1 MLPTMQRPCTLAHN
15 VPSHSL
21 ELETWILTCPSTL
34 IRSCKPFSG
43 ARNLKMHLCI
53 HIQEKLHKCKHCSYS
68 ATQAGS
74 VRRHLVTYSGQDCI
88 VQNVKTFNFGWKSEN
103 SHAYPH
109 WGESIYRCPQCTYS
123 TTSKQALGFH
133 SQTSTKR
140 GNSTKRKV
148 VLESN
153 FPSHSAKERLHYVA
167 SHSVK
172 LQIWGF
178 TLSLTVGR
186 NHLNQ
191 NQNKIS
197 PESPLTHSQ
206 WRKALHVS
214 TMKQIIQPIW
224 KSEDSPYY
232 LALTLEKTRTI
243 AHNAILEPQQEKH
256 WDFTCTLTREKIHIS
271 AYNATIGWKQNKH

>member
-1 MLPTMQRPCTLAHN
+1 MLTHTGENPFTGAHN
-15 VPSHSL
+15 AP
-21 ELETWILTCPSTL
+21 
-34 IRSCKPFSG
+34 
-43 ARNLKMHLCI
+43 
-53 HIQEKLHKCKHCSYS
+53 IQQQQNKHWVFTPNKHK
-68 ATQAGS
+68 
-74 VRRHLVTYSGQDCI
+74 
-88 VQNVKTFNFGWKSEN
+88 
-103 SHAYPH
+103 
-109 WGESIYRCPQCTYS
+109 
-123 TTSKQALGFH
+123 
-133 SQTSTKR
+133 KR
-140 GNSTKRKV
+140 NSTKRKEA
-148 VLESN
+148 LGSN

-232 LALTLEKTRTI
+232 LAFTLEKTRTI